1 MPGIFFLDSLRRA
14 ARERARQKR
23 VRAAQSWP
31 QATAE
36 INHWQIVPAG
46 DASDSFTH
54 TDIIE
59 AAFHF
64 TLNGEY
70 YGGYVRS
77 LPMGRHEAE
86 KLATGTPKVTVRYDP
101 HNPDHTAALAED
113 NLQPPFPIVSG

>member
-23 VRAAQSWP
+23 VRTAQSWP

-36 INHWQIVPAG
+36 INHWKIVPAG
-46 DASDSFTH
+46 DASDSFTQ
-54 TDIIE
+54 TDVIE

-77 LPMGRHEAE
+77 VPMSRREAE
-86 KLATGTPKVTVRYDP
+86 RLATGSPKLTIRYDP
-101 HNPDHTAALAED
+101 ANPDSNVVLTED
-113 NLQPPFPIVSG
+113 NQTPPFTIVSG

>member
-14 ARERARQKR
+14 AHERARQKR
-23 VRAAQSWP
+23 VRAAQGWP

-36 INHWQIVPAG
+36 INRWKIVPAG
-46 DASDSFTH
+46 DDSESFSQ

-64 TLNGEY
+64 ILNGEY

-77 LPMGRHEAE
+77 IPMTRREAE
-86 KLATGTPKVTVRYDP
+86 RLATGSPKLTIRYDP
-101 HNPDHTAALAED
+101 ANPDNSAVLAED
-113 NLQPPFPIVSG
+113 NETPPFPIVSG

>member
-14 ARERARQKR
+14 ARERARWKR

-31 QATAE
+31 QALAE
-36 INHWQIVPAG
+36 INHWKIVPAG
-46 DASDSFTH
+46 DASGSFTE

-77 LPMGRHEAE
+77 VPMSRREAE
-86 KLATGTPKVTVRYDP
+86 KIAAGNPKLTIRYDP
-101 HNPDHTAALAED
+101 QNPDHNAVLVED
-113 NLQPPFPIVSG
+113 NPQPPFAIVSG